1 MAQQKWIKWIVGMA
15 GVAMFSGF
23 VGVLSHGA
31 QANEDPANASSGSTG
46 GSIAQSDDD
55 VTGQWQSQLGGDQGG
70 SLNGGSG
77 NDGSVNDG
85 SDIFGG
91 IDNGNGNG
99 SGNSS
104 GFRGR
109 GGMRTHAS

>member
-23 VGVLSHGA
+23 VGILSHGA
-31 QANEDPANASSGSTG
+31 QANESPANASSGSDG
-46 GSIAQSDDD
+46 GSIAQNDDD
-55 VTGQWQSQLGGDQGG
+55 VTGQWQNQLGGGQ
-70 SLNGGSG
+70 GGSG
-77 NDGSVNDG
+77 NDGSMNGG

-99 SGNSS
+99 NQSE
-104 GFRGR
+104 FHGR